1 VKYQFKTTPYAHQ
14 VAAIEKLL
22 SLYRKGNNNGALLMA
37 PRTGKTKVAIDWA
50 SILHQAGKVNRVV
63 VVCPVSVIG
72 VWVEEIATHC
82 PVKHKIIVWDKD
94 GRERVSLPPWQV
106 NKLVFVIINYE
117 AFQVPG
123 AVTKRDEDGNVIA
136 RSRNRGGR
144 FDMKKAFSKWRPHMF
159 ILDESHR
166 IKSPRA
172 KKSTMIQALGKL
184 AEFRIIMTGT
194 VLTKK
199 KRVFDIYGQW
209 LFLNPDSK
217 LMMDV
222 DGNRHNMSSFKKD
235 YGVWTERNGYPQWLR
250 NRNDTRLR
258 KRLHADSF
266 AVTRDECFDLPKAQY
281 QIVPVKLTGHNAEL
295 YDEMA
300 EEMVAKIKTGEITE
314 ASIKLVQGMRLA
326 QLTSGLA
333 RTVPTDE
340 RPEGRLLRVGRD
352 KLTVLEERLFDLFE
366 ADEHVIIGARWR
378 GDIAAIAAMCGKMRG
393 FGRNGVPAFELH
405 GGVDR
410 AQRDSN
416 RRQFNGTDGPA
427 AFIMQP
433 QAGSMGIDLRSASVF
448 IWFSLTNSWV
458 DFTQSE
464 DRNALSPTPVTYEY
478 MLCEGTVDEVL
489 YDELMQDGSFAKAIT
504 DSPDRLL
511 RNFKKDWVPKTRRG
525 GQE

>member
-1 VKYQFKTTPYAHQ
+1 MKYKFQTRPYAHQ

-22 SLYRKGNNNGALLMA
+22 DLYRKGIMFGALLMA

-63 VVCPVSVIG
+63 VVAPVSVLG
-72 VWVEEIATHC
+72 VWEEEIATHC
-82 PVKHKIIVWDKD
+82 PVKHKVIVWDKD
-94 GRERVSLPPWQV
+94 GRSGTSLPPWTV
-106 NKLVFVIINYE
+106 NKLVFVLVNYD
-117 AFQVPG
+117 AFSTPG
-123 AVTKRDEDGNVIA
+123 AVTRRDAQGRVIA
-136 RSRNRGGR
+136 RSRSRGGR
-144 FDMKKAFSKWRPHMF
+144 FEMKKAFSKWRPHMF

-172 KKSTMIQALGKL
+172 KKSLMIQALGRL
-184 AEFRIIMTGT
+184 AEYRLILTGT

-217 LMMDV
+217 IMLDV
-222 DGNRHNMSSFKKD
+222 DGNRHTMSTFKQE

-250 NRNDTRLR
+250 NKNQERLR

-266 AVTRDECFDLPKAQY
+266 AVTRDECFDLPQAQY
-281 QIVPVKLTGHNAEL
+281 QIVPVTLTGHNAEL

-300 EEMVAKIKTGEITE
+300 EEMVARIKTGEITE

-326 QLTSGLA
+326 QLTSGIT
-333 RTVPTDE
+333 RTVGDDD
-340 RPEGRLLRVGRD
+340 RPSRLLRVGRD
-352 KLTVLEERLFDLFE
+352 KLNLLEERLTDLFE
-366 ADEHVIIGARWR
+366 ADEHVVIAARWR
-378 GDIAAIAAMCGKMRG
+378 GDISSIARMCRQLKG
-393 FGRNGVPAFELH
+393 FGRNGVPAYQLH

-410 AQRDSN
+410 RERDSQ
-416 RRQFNGTDGPA
+416 RSRFNQEDGPA

-433 QAGSMGIDLRSASVF
+433 QAGSMGIDLRSASIF

-464 DRNALSPTPVTYEY
+464 DRVALSPRAVTYEY
-478 MLCEGTVDEVL
+478 FIARGTVDEVL

-504 DSPDRLL
+504 NSPDRLL
-511 RNFKKDWVPKTRRG
+511 RNFKQEWKPKKRRKK
-525 GQE
+525 QD